1 MRKWQ
6 HKTIAIMVA
15 GVFMFSSANSFAVS
29 NEDYQNAFIELLEAG
44 PATYLNLNVHGK
56 TSADIDKSLTDVYQ
70 SNGLQPFWIEN
81 GKPSQRALDIISVLE
96 DAKNHGLDP
105 NSYFLDGIVQYT
117 NSTDAADLVRLDFL
131 LSLGMMRY
139 VADQRE
145 GRIIPREID
154 PVLFESASDEEVDW
168 VTLREAAFGA
178 TDMKAFL
185 EQQAPPFL
193 QYHQLQKK
201 MTEYRALAANG
212 GWPSIAAG
220 ETLKPG
226 MDDPRIKDVRQR
238 LATTGELTAGNMDST
253 LFDPELEEAVKHFQ
267 KRHNLN
273 VDGAIGKQTLSA
285 MNITVE
291 ERLTQINVNMER
303 YRWLNRNIKERRVV
317 VNIASFE
324 AFAGEAGKIDLSM
337 PVVVGKRHHE
347 TPVFSDTIKYIVFN
361 PYWTLP
367 PSIARNETLPKLKK
381 DPLYL
386 QKHDM
391 RIYQGWGDDSKEL
404 DPTKIDWSKVTKKEM
419 NQYKIRQDP
428 GPKNA
433 LGTLKIIFPNKYDVY
448 LHDTPSQAL
457 FKKEKRA
464 FSHGCIRMDRP
475 VEMASW
481 VLGGEEKGWGV
492 ERIQEIIKSR
502 KRQVAVLEKPLP
514 VHILYRTTYVDANNT
529 INFFEDVYGRDKI
542 LAKGCCP
549 EVGAQQE

>member
-6 HKTIAIMVA
+6 HTTIAFAVA
-15 GVFMFSSANSFAVS
+15 GVVMFSSSNSFAVS
-29 NEDYQNAFIELLEAG
+29 ADEYQNELIELLEAG

-56 TSADIDKSLTDVYQ
+56 ESADIDRSLTDIYH
-70 SNGLQPFWIEN
+70 SNDLQPFWVEN
-81 GKPSQRALDIISVLE
+81 GKPSQRAADIISVLG

-117 NSTDAADLVRLDFL
+117 DSKDAADLVRLDVL

-145 GRIIPREID
+145 GRILPREID
-154 PVLFESASDEEVDW
+154 PILFESASDEEVDW
-168 VTLREAAFGA
+168 VALRQTAFGA

-193 QYHQLQKK
+193 QYRKLQKK
-201 MTEYRALAANG
+201 MTEYRALAAEG
-212 GWPSIAAG
+212 GWPSIDTG
-220 ETLKPG
+220 DTLKPG
-226 MDDPRIKDVRQR
+226 MDDPRIKDVRER
-238 LATTGELTAGNMDST
+238 LVATGELTTGNMESG
-253 LFDPELEEAVKHFQ
+253 LFDPELEEAVKSFQ

-273 VDGAIGKQTLSA
+273 ADGAIGKQTLAA
-285 MNITVE
+285 MNITIE
-291 ERLTQINVNMER
+291 YRLNQINVNMER
-303 YRWLNRNIKERRVV
+303 YRWLNRDIKGRLVV

-324 AFAGEAGKIDLSM
+324 AFAGEADKFDLSM
-337 PVVVGKRHHE
+337 PVVVGKLRHE

-361 PYWTLP
+361 PYWTLTP
-367 PSIARNETLPKLKK
+367 NIARNETLPKLKK

-404 DPTKIDWSKVTKKEM
+404 DPANIDWSKVTKKEM

-428 GPKNA
+428 GPKNS

-481 VLGGEEKGWGV
+481 VLGGKDKGWGV
-492 ERIQEIIKSR
+492 ERINEIIKSR
-502 KRQVAVLEKPLP
+502 NRQVAVLEKPLP
-514 VHILYRTTYVDANNT
+514 VHILYRTTYVDANNA
-529 INFFEDVYGRDKI
+529 IKFFEDVYGRDKI

-549 EVGAQQE
+549 EAGAPH

>member
-6 HKTIAIMVA
+6 HKIIAITVA
-15 GVFMFSSANSFAVS
+15 GVFMFSSASSFAVS
-29 NEDYQNAFIELLEAG
+29 NEEYQNAFIELLEAG
-44 PATYLNLNVHGK
+44 PATYLDLNVHGRSS
-56 TSADIDKSLTDVYQ
+56 TDIDISLTDIYH
-70 SNGLQPFWIEN
+70 SNGLQPFWIEK
-81 GKPSQRALDIISVLE
+81 GKPSQRALDIISVLG
-96 DAKNHGLDP
+96 DAKNHGLHP

-117 NSTDAADLVRLDFL
+117 ESKSAADLVRLDVL

-145 GRIIPREID
+145 GRILPREID
-154 PVLFESASDEEVDW
+154 PVLFESASDDKVDW
-168 VTLREAAFGA
+168 VALREMAFGS

-193 QYHQLQKK
+193 QYQQLQKK
-201 MTEYRALAANG
+201 MAEYRALAAEG

-226 MDDPRIKDVRQR
+226 MDDPRVKNVKER
-238 LATTGELTAGNMDST
+238 LAATGELTTGNMESG
-253 LFDPELEEAVKHFQ
+253 LFGPELEEAVKSFQ

-273 VDGAIGKQTLSA
+273 ADGAIGKQTLA
-285 MNITVE
+285 ALNIPIE
-291 ERLTQINVNMER
+291 DRLNQINVNMER
-303 YRWLNRNIKERRVV
+303 YRWLNRDIKGRRVI

-324 AFAGEAGKIDLSM
+324 AFAGEAGKFDLSM
-337 PVVVGKRHHE
+337 PVVVGKLHHE

-361 PYWTLP
+361 PYWTLTP
-367 PSIARNETLPKLKK
+367 NIARNETLPKLKK

-391 RIYQGWGDDSKEL
+391 RIFQGWGDDSKEL
-404 DPTKIDWSKVTKKEM
+404 DPAKINWSKVTRREM
-419 NQYKIRQDP
+419 NQYRVRQDP
-428 GPKNA
+428 GPKNS

-448 LHDTPSQAL
+448 LHDTPSHAL
-457 FKKEKRA
+457 FKREKRA

-492 ERIQEIIKSR
+492 DRIKEIIKSKKR
-502 KRQVAVLEKPLP
+502 KVVVLEKPLP
-514 VHILYRTTYVDANNT
+514 VHILYRTTYVDANNKL
-529 INFFEDVYGRDKI
+529 NFFEDVYGRDKI
-542 LAKGCCP
+542 LAKGCCS
-549 EVGAQQE
+549 EAGAQQE